1 MFAEPTR
8 TPTPQLRWLM
18 VALAAWA
25 SLSWPAM
32 ALAEDARP
40 IRVRLHWRNDTS
52 VADCL
57 DEAALARGVEVRL
70 QRPAFVQDA
79 YDLQLDG
86 GVVNERGARVA
97 RITLRKAD
105 GTLVG
110 KRELESRDPTCRTLD
125 EAVPLS
131 VALMIDYQQR
141 VSRLHVPALPPPAPK
156 PPPPRPAPRPA
167 AAPSE
172 PTTPRWQLGTRV
184 GGGVDA
190 GALPGATWLA
200 LAGIELT
207 RGWSML
213 RADGVFFAPKT
224 ATLGPGRVFVTG
236 WGVGASACAVW
247 RHATDVH
254 TAYCLGAEAGRLY
267 LAGSRFMH
275 DSDAVA
281 THARAWGG
289 AEARLRLVGPWWAG
303 VGAQLGTPLVAQRWE
318 FTDERGDPSP
328 LYSSSR
334 VVGRLLLTLGY
345 AR

>member
-1 MFAEPTR
+1 MS
-8 TPTPQLRWLM
+8 TPRLRWSLA
-18 VALAAWA
+18 ALAGLA
-25 SLSWPAM
+25 SLSWPTL

-40 IRVRLHWRNDTS
+40 IRVLLHWRNDTS
-52 VADCL
+52 AADCI
-57 DEAALARGVEVRL
+57 DEAQLARAVEVRL

-86 GVVNERGARVA
+86 GVVRERGARVA
-97 RITLRKAD
+97 RISLRKAD
-105 GTLVG
+105 GALIG
-110 KRELESRDPTCRTLD
+110 KRELESRDATCRTLD

-141 VSRLHVPALPPPAPK
+141 VSRLHVPALPQSA
-156 PPPPRPAPRPA
+156 PPPPPSRPASPPA
-167 AAPSE
+167 AAPTG

-184 GGGVDA
+184 GAGVDA
-190 GALPGATWLA
+190 GALPGATWLV
-200 LAGIELT
+200 LAGVELT

-224 ATLGPGRVFVTG
+224 ATLEPGRVFVTG

-267 LAGSRFMH
+267 LAGSRFVH

-289 AEARLRLVGPWWAG
+289 AEARARLVGAWWAG

-334 VVGRLLLTLGY
+334 VAGRLLLTLGY
-345 AR
+345 SR